1 MGNQNRLQIPFETC
15 VKIVSSVAKAIAYI
29 HDMNIIH
36 RDMKAENLLVDE
48 NFNVCVADLG
58 ISCLRAR
65 RQSKGMGTPKYMAP
79 ELLEGKS
86 YTEKVDVFSFG
97 ILCWE

>member
-1 MGNQNRLQIPFETC
+1 
-15 VKIVSSVAKAIAYI
+15 
-29 HDMNIIH
+29 MNIIH
-36 RDMKAENLLVDE
+36 RDLKAENLLVDE
-48 NFNVCVADLG
+48 YFNVCVADLG

-97 ILCWE
+97 ILCWEILTKQIVYEQEEFTSWFV

>member
-1 MGNQNRLQIPFETC
+1 
-15 VKIVSSVAKAIAYI
+15 
-29 HDMNIIH
+29 MNIIH

-97 ILCWE
+97 ILCWEILTKQIVYEQEEFTSWFV